1 MTARPD
7 VEGLGTEGLDPR
19 FADLDRMS
27 AAEIVTLMNE
37 EDARVAANV
46 RAALPAIAGAVDAI
60 VERLGRGGR
69 LVYVGAGTS
78 GRLAMLDAAECVP
91 TFGVPPGLVTALIAG
106 GHDALIAS
114 VEGAED
120 DGAAGARVVA
130 EHGVGPDDAVVGI
143 AASGGT
149 PYVVAAL
156 RAARERGALT
166 IAIANNPASPMARD
180 ADHFIEVV
188 TGPEVV
194 AGSTRLKA
202 GTAQKMV
209 LNMLST
215 ASLVRLG
222 HVFGNRMIDVAV
234 TNAKLRARAV
244 GIVRD
249 LVDTDEA
256 SAEALLDA
264 ADGGVRI
271 AVLMGRGA
279 LSADDAR
286 VRLDASGGSL
296 RRALEG
302 R

>member
-1 MTARPD
+1 
-7 VEGLGTEGLDPR
+7 
-19 FADLDRMS
+19 
-27 AAEIVTLMNE
+27 MNE
-37 EDARVAANV
+37 EDTRVAADV
-46 RAALPAIAGAVDAI
+46 RASLPAIAGAVDAI
-60 VERLGRGGR
+60 VERLSRGGR
-69 LVYVGAGTS
+69 LVYAGAGTS

-106 GHDALIAS
+106 GHEALVAS

-120 DGAAGARVVA
+120 DEAAGARDVA
-130 EHGVGPDDAVVGI
+130 EQGVGPGDAVVGV

-166 IAIANNPASPMARD
+166 IAIANNAASPMARE
-180 ADHFIEVV
+180 ADYVIEVV

-202 GTAQKMV
+202 GTAQKLV

-215 ASLVRLG
+215 ATMVRLG
-222 HVFGNRMIDVAV
+222 RVFGNRMIDVAV
-234 TNAKLRARAV
+234 TNAKLRARAI

-249 LVDTDEA
+249 LADTDEA

-264 ADGGVRI
+264 ADREVRT
-271 AVLMGRGA
+271 AVLMGRRA

-286 VRLDASGGSL
+286 RRLDASGGSL
-296 RRALEG
+296 RRALEE